1 MTVSRFR
8 TMDSKVIVA
17 VIAIAA
23 VAAIGIG
30 AFLAMSNN
38 DEPAPLDVDE
48 VRTDLRVGDYI
59 EFR

>member
-1 MTVSRFR
+1 
-8 TMDSKVIVA
+8 MDSKVIVA